1 MSAFFNELCDSLIA
15 ALNTSFNVG
24 QLSTSQGQSI
34 ITPIKK
40 KDKNK
45 RLIKNWM
52 TISLINVDAKIAS

>member
-24 QLSTSQGQSI
+24 QLSTSQGQAI
-34 ITPIKK
+34 ITSIKK
-40 KDKNK
+40 KDKDK

-52 TISLINVDAKIAS
+52 PISLINVDAKIAS